1 MFRKIKE
8 IHAITSPF
16 LLILKKRSKDRRIS
30 MNFLKLHM
38 TVTLST
44 LSPNYN
50 PYSGG
55 VGVVRLQSVRLT
67 ASVIFELAKFPTLT
81 EHAIQLSR
89 SP

>member
-1 MFRKIKE
+1 MFRKTKE

-16 LLILKKRSKDRRIS
+16 LLILKKTSKDRRIS
-30 MNFLKLHM
+30 MNFLKLHV
-38 TVTLST
+38 TVTLSQT
-44 LSPNYN
+44 YN
-50 PYSGG
+50 PYSEG